1 MTWGYICD
9 THCPRI
15 SPTPDMHL
23 KTASITLT
31 KGHARVH
38 EYTCTQ
44 MLHLSRRAYKLSRI
58 HATKK
63 TCNIFN
69 RRPAYL
75 FLISA
80 AIVMKACSTLV
91 AFLAL
96 VSKKG
101 IPISSAKAW
110 FPEQKIRW
118 TRKSVR
124 TNRDRQQP
132 RPGTV
137 EPDRH
142 HHHKLRS
149 PPPNTPKISLPQSE
163 ITQPRTPQ
171 NTHTTKA
178 NMTYQLYV
186 DEVLSIIYILLQ
198 LHTSTKCPSFFM
210 STNIARYNLRTR

>member
-1 MTWGYICD
+1 MY
-9 THCPRI
+9 
-15 SPTPDMHL
+15 PDATSLPQSLQAEPH
-23 KTASITLT
+23 
-31 KGHARVH
+31 
-38 EYTCTQ
+38 TCNQ
-44 MLHLSRRAYKLSRI
+44 
-58 HATKK
+58 KK

-69 RRPAYL
+69 RRPAHL

-80 AIVMKACSTLV
+80 AIVMKVCSTLV

-137 EPDRH
+137 EPDQR
-142 HHHKLRS
+142 HHHKLHS
-149 PPPNTPKISLPQSE
+149 PPPNTPKSIHF
-163 ITQPRTPQ
+163 TP
-171 NTHTTKA
+171 
-178 NMTYQLYV
+178 
-186 DEVLSIIYILLQ
+186 S
-198 LHTSTKCPSFFM
+198 CPSSPRPHEQTTSPTAQHPTKKKTLQFQTKPHFLTIHD
-210 STNIARYNLRTR
+210 SCTFAP